1 MGAAPP
7 TRSRVPVAD
16 LEGSETIEVEAPLER
31 CFEVAADIERA
42 PEWQGTMRSARVLE
56 RDTDGRPSLVETEL
70 DASVTRLRVCLRF
83 AYEAPE
89 RIFWR
94 RERGDLKAL
103 EGSWR
108 LESMGTNRTRATYSL
123 EIGLNRALSLLRKG
137 VRGPA
142 EDRIRHLLLDE
153 PVEGLKRKAEG

>member
-1 MGAAPP
+1 V
-7 TRSRVPVAD
+7 RVAD
-16 LEGSETIEVEAPLER
+16 LEGSERIEVDAPVER

-56 RDTDGRPSLVETEL
+56 RDADGRPSLVETEL

-83 AYEAPE
+83 TYEAPE

-94 RERGDLKAL
+94 RERGDLRTL
-103 EGSWR
+103 EGSWH
-108 LESMGTNRTRATYSL
+108 LEGFGEARTRATYSL

-137 VRGPA
+137 IRGPA
-142 EDRIRHLLLDE
+142 EDRIRHLLLGE
-153 PVEGLKRKAEG
+153 PVEGLKRRAEG